1 MWCVG
6 SDGFIKNP
14 KDCKQQFFP
23 GYVNA
28 PFQNF
33 EKSSGVTFSNQY
45 GYSKSSA

>member
-1 MWCVG
+1 MWWVG
-6 SDGFIKNP
+6 SDGFAKNP

-23 GYVNA
+23 DHVNA

-33 EKSSGVTFSNQY
+33 AKSSGVTFSNQY

>member
-1 MWCVG
+1 MWWVG
-6 SDGFIKNP
+6 SDGFAKNP

-23 GYVNA
+23 DHVNV

-33 EKSSGVTFSNQY
+33 VKSSGVTFLNQY